1 MASKRIKSSSEGW
14 ADWVAVVAMVATA
27 MAPVPVISQPAEGGG
42 ESGSAEEANE
52 SSGEAEASGEVP
64 TMYLLPVDR
73 VQESIS
79 GIVPDR
85 IDELTRGGIESDKR
99 MALKSSL
106 GTGAEEAAGD
116 KAVSEARGKYRSGIG
131 LVEAGEYERA
141 SETLSEAVSSL
152 RDNIEHLEDF
162 PVLVDALKNLARAYG
177 EAGFDFDARATMRE
191 FAHLNPDATLD
202 PKKFS
207 EKLRKIYAEE
217 AKKVRSA
224 GTGQLT
230 IEATKQGENV
240 EGAQV
245 VIDGTNKGTTPVEV
259 TDVGFGYH
267 YLVIRGPAGETVATK
282 QMQVRGRDS
291 EQTFT
296 LELAGGSKEAEDG
309 QADGDAEN
317 EETPAFYS
325 DLRETIQTGRF
336 KFSELKPYLDEVGNR
351 TGADVVTWVLM
362 SRDDSGYQA
371 TPFAYRVE
379 DGRFVQGE
387 TVEFDVQL
395 SNLRSGSSTLAEE
408 VVATALQ
415 IDEYETKQ
423 RVALV
428 EKPAS
433 AGEVTSE
440 AAGESKASA
449 SGQTGEPTSSETK
462 QAGEAVEPPPTPEQ
476 SAAGDDDRGISPWWY
491 VAGSA
496 VVVGG
501 LAAGGAVL
509 LSNPSDPTRPT
520 GFEAQVSW

>member
-1 MASKRIKSSSEGW
+1 MASKRIKTSSEVW
-14 ADWVAVVAMVATA
+14 ANWVAVVAMVATTL
-27 MAPVPVISQPAEGGG
+27 APVPVMSQPAKEGGD
-42 ESGSAEEANE
+42 SGSVADTDE
-52 SSGEAEASGEVP
+52 SNGEADASGDVP

-85 IDELTRGGIESDKR
+85 IDELTREGIESDTR
-99 MALKSSL
+99 VALKSSL
-106 GTGAEEAAGD
+106 QTGAEEAAGD
-116 KAVSEARGKYRSGIG
+116 KAVAEARGKYRSGIG

-152 RDNIEHLEDF
+152 RGNIEHLEDF

-224 GTGQLT
+224 GTGRLT
-230 IEATKQGENV
+230 IEATKQGEKV

-245 VIDGTNKGTTPVEV
+245 VIDGTNKGATPVEV

-282 QMQVRGRDS
+282 QLQVRGRDS
-291 EQTFT
+291 DQTFT
-296 LELAGGSKEAEDG
+296 LELAGGSKGAEDG
-309 QADGDAEN
+309 QAEADAEN

-351 TGADVVTWVLM
+351 TNADVVTWVLM

-371 TPFAYRVE
+371 TPFAYRVQ
-379 DGRFVQGE
+379 DSRFVQGE

-395 SNLRSGSSTLAEE
+395 SNLRSGSSTLAKG
-408 VVATALQ
+408 VISAALQ
-415 IDEYETKQ
+415 MDEYETKQ

-428 EKPAS
+428 DEPAT
-433 AGEVTSE
+433 AGEVRSDAASE
-440 AAGESKASA
+440 STASA
-449 SGQTGEPTSSETK
+449 SGQTGRQTSSGTE

-476 SAAGDDDRGISPWWY
+476 STASDDDRGISPWWY